1 MPDCTVYHVR
11 VYYEDTDHG
20 GVVYH
25 ANYLRFM
32 ERART
37 EMLRC
42 MGFELDILERDPGVV
57 FAVRRAQLDFRFPAR
72 FNDHLRIETRLFA
85 LRAARLYFQ
94 QKIWVED
101 TCLCLGEIQV
111 VSLDAKR
118 FKPTPLPPAVLDAA
132 KYYLDPL
139 PAKERA

>member
-1 MPDCTVYHVR
+1 MTQCDRFPIR

-42 MGFELDILERDPGVV
+42 MGFELDQLERDEGII
-57 FAVRRAQLDFRFPAR
+57 FAVHRAAVDFRSPAR
-72 FNDHLRIETRLFA
+72 FNDLLTVQTHIDQTSTVRVQFGQSILRDGQALCEGKIE
-85 LRAARLYFQ
+85 
-94 QKIWVED
+94 
-101 TCLCLGEIQV
+101 V
-111 VSLDAKR
+111 VCLDAR
-118 FKPTPLPPAVLDAA
+118 AFRPRAIPAPLREALMPHVPTLT
-132 KYYLDPL
+132 Y
-139 PAKERA
+139 